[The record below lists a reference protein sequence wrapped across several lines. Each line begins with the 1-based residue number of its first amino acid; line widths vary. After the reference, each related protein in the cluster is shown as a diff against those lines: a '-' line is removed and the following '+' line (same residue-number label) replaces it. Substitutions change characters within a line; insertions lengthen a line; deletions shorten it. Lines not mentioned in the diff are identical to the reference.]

1 VNYGL
6 SGCMRLFVLGSVL
19 RRMPARRGELAG
31 FNLSLPQAALT
42 FQPLLHLA
50 ELTPLFC
57 EMASLMALQALRKA
71 FCVPCIPADVCVL
84 GFALRVSPDGVQG
97 RFTGDGMPDPRA

>member
-1 VNYGL
+1 MGYCL
-6 SGCMRLFVLGSVL
+6 LGCMRLLVLGSVL
-19 RRMPARRGELAG
+19 RRMPAGRSELAG
-31 FNLSLPQAALT
+31 FNPGLPQAALT

-71 FCVPCIPADVCVL
+71 FRVLCIPAGVCVL
-84 GFALRVSPDGVQG
+84 GFALRVSPDGV
-97 RFTGDGMPDPRA
+97 